1 VNPSSHRRT
10 NASAETAG
18 RRIESLRED
27 IRRHDHAYYVLDRP
41 EISDEEYDRRFD
53 ELRRLERSPELVTAD
68 SPTQRVAGA
77 PLPAF
82 AQVRHA
88 APMLSLDSVTT
99 PDAARQFDR
108 RIRHQLGDRRVRAG
122 AQVRWLVPRSEA
134 EEMVRRLGGRTAT
147 SVSHSTD
154 LVVAGEDPGS
164 KYEKARELG
173 IPILSEEEFVTRAQA

>member
-108 RIRHQLGDRRVRAG
+108 RIRHQLGDRTKYV
-122 AQVRWLVPRSEA
+122 LEPRSDGLYREVRPRRWCGA
-134 EEMVRRLGGRTAT
+134 SAAVRR
-147 SVSHSTD
+147 
-154 LVVAGEDPGS
+154 P
-164 KYEKARELG
+164 
-173 IPILSEEEFVTRAQA
+173 P